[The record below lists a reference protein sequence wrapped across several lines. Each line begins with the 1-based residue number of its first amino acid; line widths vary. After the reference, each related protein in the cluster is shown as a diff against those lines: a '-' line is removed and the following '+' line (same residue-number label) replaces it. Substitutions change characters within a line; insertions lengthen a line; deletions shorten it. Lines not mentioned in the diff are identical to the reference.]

1 MRTTRAYWTDLIMN
15 RTVPALFF
23 AIFVVYQLL
32 NVLRSIAPI
41 LDGAVPGRQW
51 LLALNEVMLLA
62 YYVLLVVLYVVR
74 LPKKGAN
81 QGLLRAGVAFV
92 TSFVVVPAILVP
104 VSYPQLID
112 ASTALVALGVGY
124 ALYALLHLRRSF
136 SILPE
141 ARRLVTGGPYSLSRH
156 PLYLGEVVA
165 AAGLL
170 LPRLNAVTILVFVLL
185 LGGQYLRMGWEEAA
199 LTRFFAEYADY
210 RRRVPRYLPKLPFT
224 K

>member
-1 MRTTRAYWTDLIMN
+1 MRTTRAYWADLIMN

-41 LDGAVPGRQW
+41 LEGAVPGRQW
-51 LLALNEVMLLA
+51 LLALNELMLLA
-62 YYVLLVVLYVVR
+62 YYVLLVVLYVIR
-74 LPKKGAN
+74 LPKQGSN
-81 QGLLRAGVAFV
+81 PGLLRGGIAFL
-92 TSFVVVPAILVP
+92 TSFIVLPAILVP
-104 VSYPQLID
+104 VQYPQLID
-112 ASTALVALGVGY
+112 ASTVLVALGVGY
-124 ALYALLHLRRSF
+124 ALYALLYLRRSF

-170 LPRLNAVTILVFVLL
+170 LPRLNIVTVLVFALL
-185 LGGQYLRMGWEEAA
+185 LTGQYLRMGWEESA
-199 LTRFFAEYADY
+199 LTRFFPEYAEY
-210 RRRVPRYLPKLPFT
+210 RKRVPRYLPKLP
-224 K
+224 